1 MEKKAFTKELLKIAY
16 AATVCD
22 GDIDESELEVIQALE
37 KEDFYLKE
45 EDLSD
50 VLKNY
55 EKDAADDLLEFANK
69 AVKETYTLDLTPAE
83 KMILVNLAIAIVR
96 ADGKMQEQEIS
107 FVKSLILNLQL
118 PEELVTAAN
127 GNWWVIQS
135 KSNLDTSEE

>member
-1 MEKKAFTKELLKIAY
+1 MEQKAFTKELLKIAY

-22 GDIDESELEVIQALE
+22 GDIDESELEVIRTIE
-37 KEDFYLKE
+37 KEDFYLKD

-50 VLKNY
+50 LLKQI
-55 EKDAADDLLEFANK
+55 EKDAESDFLEFANM
-69 AVKETYTLDLTPAE
+69 AVKETYRLDLTPAE
-83 KMILVNLAIAIVR
+83 KMIVINLAIAIVR

-107 FVKSLILNLQL
+107 FIKSLILNLQL

-135 KSNLDTSEE
+135 KSNLDISEE

>member
-1 MEKKAFTKELLKIAY
+1 MENKAFTKELLKIAY

-83 KMILVNLAIAIVR
+83 KMIVINLAIAIVR
-96 ADGKMQEQEIS
+96 ADGKMQDQEIA
-107 FVKSLILNLQL
+107 FIKSLMLNLKL

-127 GNWWVIQS
+127 GNWWIIQNPS
-135 KSNLDTSEE
+135 DLHTEAE

>member
-1 MEKKAFTKELLKIAY
+1 MEQKVFIKELLKISY

-55 EKDAADDLLEFANK
+55 EKDAADDFLEFANM
-69 AVKETYTLDLTPAE
+69 AVKETYKLDFTPAE
-83 KMILVNLAIAIVR
+83 KMIVINLAIAIVR
-96 ADGKMQEQEIS
+96 ADGKMQEHEIS
-107 FVKSLILNLQL
+107 FIKSLILNLQL

-127 GNWWVIQS
+127 GNWWIIQS
-135 KSNLDTSEE
+135 KSNSNTSEI

>member
-1 MEKKAFTKELLKIAY
+1 MEQKAFTKELLKIAY

-22 GDIDESELEVIQALE
+22 GDIDESELEVIRTIE
-37 KEDFYLKE
+37 KEDFYLKD

-50 VLKNY
+50 LLKQI
-55 EKDAADDLLEFANK
+55 EKDAESDFLEFAK
-69 AVKETYTLDLTPAE
+69 MAVKETYRLDLTPAE
-83 KMILVNLAIAIVR
+83 KMIVINLAIAIVR

-107 FVKSLILNLQL
+107 FIKSLILNLQL

-135 KSNLDTSEE
+135 KSNLDISEE

>member
-1 MEKKAFTKELLKIAY
+1 MEQKVFIKELLKIAY

-22 GDIDESELEVIQALE
+22 GDIDDSELEVIQALE

-55 EKDAADDLLEFANK
+55 EKDAADDFLEFANM
-69 AVKETYTLDLTPAE
+69 AVKETYKLDFTPAE
-83 KMILVNLAIAIVR
+83 KMIVINLAIAIVR

-107 FVKSLILNLQL
+107 FIKSLILNLQL

-127 GNWWVIQS
+127 GNWWIIQS
-135 KSNLDTSEE
+135 KSNLNTSKE